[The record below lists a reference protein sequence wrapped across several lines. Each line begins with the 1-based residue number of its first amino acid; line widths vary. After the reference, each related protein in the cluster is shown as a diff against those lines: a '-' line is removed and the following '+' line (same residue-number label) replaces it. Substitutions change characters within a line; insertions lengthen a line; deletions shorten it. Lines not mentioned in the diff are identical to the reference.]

1 MATGFGATSW
11 IDPAIGQRYAD
22 LTNKLYLQF
31 LLSVW
36 PTALEELG
44 ISNPETGG
52 DLLEALL
59 GWYFVLTIEDNRS
72 LGDEADDFIALLEQ
86 GLVYMYALQLPEKM
100 D

>member
-22 LTNKLYLQF
+22 LTNKLYLEF
-31 LLSVW
+31 LRSVW
-36 PTALEELG
+36 PTALSELG

-59 GWYFVLTIEDNRS
+59 GWYYRTTVELNESF
-72 LGDEADDFIALLEQ
+72 GDKADDFIQMLEQ
-86 GLVYMYALQLPEKM
+86 GLLYMFAM
-100 D
+100 NVVD

>member
-44 ISNPETGG
+44 ISNPGERRASQMNQAQ
-52 DLLEALL
+52 ALAA
-59 GWYFVLTIEDNRS
+59 VPMKQ
-72 LGDEADDFIALLEQ
+72 AQALAAVHGQ
-86 GLVYMYALQLPEKM
+86 TQRKPR
-100 D
+100 

>member
-31 LLSVW
+31 LFSVW
-36 PTALEELG
+36 PTALQELG

-59 GWYFVLTIEDNRS
+59 GWYYRLTVEKNES
-72 LGDEADDFIALLEQ
+72 LGDKADDFIAMLEQ
-86 GLVYMYALQLPEKM
+86 GLLYMFAM
-100 D
+100 NVVD